1 MTESKKGSYY
11 QNTIM
16 KTLYVT
22 DLDGTLMRDDKII
35 SNESVAI
42 LNSLLDQG
50 IFLTYA
56 TARSLASA
64 SKIVRNISF
73 NLPVII
79 RNGTILA
86 DPQSRREIEISMFG
100 EELQH
105 IRQALADTAIPGF
118 VTAYFGSNEVKLCLA
133 GRTNKG
139 FQDYLQN
146 HSTDRRIH
154 MVDTEDKLYEGKT
167 CYFTFIASKNEL
179 QPLYERV
186 KHIEGINCV
195 FQQDKYTPEY
205 WLELCPGNAT
215 KASAIQRVKQLCGCQ
230 RVIVFGDSAND
241 ISMFQMADEAY
252 ATPNAIDELKEIA
265 TGIIESNNADGVAK
279 WLKAH
284 S

>member
-1 MTESKKGSYY
+1 
-11 QNTIM
+11 M

-35 SNESVAI
+35 SNESAVI
-42 LNSLLDQG
+42 LNRLLAQG
-50 IFLTYA
+50 IYLTYA
-56 TARSLASA
+56 TARSLNSA
-64 SKIVRNISF
+64 SEITKNISF
-73 NLPVII
+73 HLPVII

-86 DPQSRREIEISMFG
+86 DPLSMREMEISMFG

-105 IRQALADTAIPGF
+105 IRQAIAGTAIPGF
-118 VTAYFGSNEVKLCLA
+118 ATAYFGSNEIKLCLA
-133 GRTNKG
+133 GRTNEG

-146 HSTDRRIH
+146 HSTDRRIQ

-167 CYFTFIASKNEL
+167 CYFTFIAPKNEL

-195 FQQDKYTPEY
+195 FQQDKYRPEY

-230 RVIVFGDSAND
+230 KVIVFGDSTND
-241 ISMFQMADEAY
+241 IPMFHMADEAY
-252 ATPNAIDELKEIA
+252 ATKNAIEELKEIA
-265 TGIIESNNADGVAK
+265 TGIIESNNSDGVAK
-279 WLKAH
+279 WLEAH
-284 S
+284 T

>member
-1 MTESKKGSYY
+1 M
-11 QNTIM
+11 I

-22 DLDGTLMRDDKII
+22 DLDGTLLRDDKII
-35 SNESVAI
+35 SNESAAI
-42 LNSLLDQG
+42 LNRLLGQG
-50 IFLTYA
+50 ICLTYA
-56 TARSLASA
+56 TARSFNSA
-64 SKIVRNISF
+64 SKITRNISF

-86 DPQSRREIEISMFG
+86 NPLSRREIEISLFG

-105 IRQALADTAIPGF
+105 IRQALTDNTIPGF
-118 VTAYFGSNEVKLCLA
+118 VTAYFGSTEVKLCLT
-133 GRTNKG
+133 GRTNEG
-139 FQDYLQN
+139 FREYLQN

-154 MVDTEDKLYEGKT
+154 MVDTNDKLYEGKT
-167 CYFTFIASKNEL
+167 CYFTFIAPKNEL

-186 KHIEGINCV
+186 KHIEGINCI
-195 FQQDKYTPEY
+195 FQQDKYRPEY
-205 WLELCPGNAT
+205 WLELCPGNAS
-215 KASAIQRVKQLCGCQ
+215 KASAIQKVKQLCGCQ

-252 ATPNAIDELKEIA
+252 ATENAINELKEIA

-279 WLKAH
+279 WLEAH

>member
-1 MTESKKGSYY
+1 
-11 QNTIM
+11 M

-42 LNSLLDQG
+42 LNRLLAKD

-56 TARSLASA
+56 TARSLGSA
-64 SKIVRNISF
+64 SKITRNISF
-73 NLPVII
+73 KLPAII

-86 DPQSRREIEISMFG
+86 NPQSKREIEISTFG

-105 IRQALADTAIPGF
+105 IRQALADTTIPGF
-118 VTAYFGSNEVKLCLA
+118 VTSYFGSNEVKLCLA
-133 GRTNKG
+133 GRMNEG

-167 CYFTFIASKNEL
+167 CYFTFIAPQNEL

-186 KHIEGINCV
+186 KNIKDINCI
-195 FQQDKYTPEY
+195 FQQDKYRPEY

-230 RVIVFGDSAND
+230 KVIVFGDSAND
-241 ISMFQMADEAY
+241 ISMFRMADEAY
-252 ATPNAIDELKEIA
+252 ATKNAIDGLKEIA
-265 TGIIESNNADGVAK
+265 TGIIENNNTDGVAK
-279 WLKAH
+279 WLETH
-284 S
+284 I